1 MLTPKLNLEN
11 FTIQDNIDHSY
22 IVNKST
28 QQKYKLELADTLFLR
43 CIDGKKDIDS
53 IKAEITELLDFEIS
67 SELVWKAL
75 DALSDIG
82 ILESRLAPPSGGQ
95 VASRRGFLTK
105 VAATLAFG
113 SVVGTGQVFA
123 FDASQEAAAK
133 SDNAEQSYKGSSE
146 PSSAQEQSVKAKA
159 AEEGAKTSQEQSIK
173 ASSEQDTKVNDEIS
187 NKESAVKL
195 SSGGNAIPVT
205 APSTTSIFALGLTA
219 TALLKFRQRSK
230 SVADKEQSED

>member
-113 SVVGTGQVFA
+113 SVVGSGEVFA
-123 FDASQEAAAK
+123 YEQSEQSSKESSAK
-133 SDNAEQSYKGSSE
+133 SGSGSGSSTT
-146 PSSAQEQSVKAKA
+146 QEERNKAKA
-159 AEEGAKTSQEQSIK
+159 AEEDAKRSQEQSIK
-173 ASSEQDTKVNDEIS
+173 ANSEQDTKVNEETS
-187 NKESAVKL
+187 NKESAVKQP
-195 SSGGNAIPVT
+195 SGGNAIPVT

>member
-1 MLTPKLNLEN
+1 M
-11 FTIQDNIDHSY
+11 
-22 IVNKST
+22 
-28 QQKYKLELADTLFLR
+28 
-43 CIDGKKDIDS
+43 
-53 IKAEITELLDFEIS
+53 
-67 SELVWKAL
+67 WKAL

-113 SVVGTGQVFA
+113 SVVGSGHVFA
-123 FDASQEAAAK
+123 Y
-133 SDNAEQSYKGSSE
+133 EQSEQSSKE
-146 PSSAQEQSVKAKA
+146 SSAKQGNKDSAEESAKESAEKSSSGSGSGTTQEQDNKAKA
-159 AEEGAKTSQEQSIK
+159 AEEDAKRSQEQSIK
-173 ASSEQDTKVNDEIS
+173 ANSEQDTKINEEIS
-187 NKESAVKL
+187 NKESAVKQP
-195 SSGGNAIPVT
+195 SGGNAIAVT